1 MLKNNSEVVVIV
13 EDDSA
18 QREEV
23 VLALQL
29 AGMTALGAPDSTMLD
44 QLMQEHP
51 VDVLVLDIG
60 LPGETG
66 LQIAARLA
74 ARPLPVGLIMLTALS
89 GLDDRLSGMA
99 RGADAYLTKPVDPRE
114 LIATIK
120 AVRRRMV
127 NASAATNLKLGQ
139 QPPEWWVSQSGCQLS
154 FGQRAPRVELTS
166 LQRSFLQCF
175 NGVAITEPVSRD
187 SLMLALGHNRF
198 EVNHHKLETL
208 VSRLRRKVREQI
220 GEDLP
225 IQAVPGRG
233 YALIEQ
239 MAFLADPS
247 DLQNDNGAA
256 LPL

>member
-1 MLKNNSEVVVIV
+1 MSENAGAIVRLCLHKAGHKKSRVLKNNSEVVVIV

-127 NASAATNLKLGQ
+127 NASAATNLNIRRL
-139 QPPEWWVSQSGCQLS
+139 PEWSGLSQ
-154 FGQRAPRVELTS
+154 R
-166 LQRSFLQCF
+166 
-175 NGVAITEPVSRD
+175 
-187 SLMLALGHNRF
+187 
-198 EVNHHKLETL
+198 
-208 VSRLRRKVREQI
+208 
-220 GEDLP
+220 
-225 IQAVPGRG
+225 
-233 YALIEQ
+233 
-239 MAFLADPS
+239 
-247 DLQNDNGAA
+247 
-256 LPL
+256 